1 MLTSKVGSKLGSI
14 FAPTVKT
21 PPAQLPTVPSNS
33 IVNDPAQSSALVDAT
48 LKKLLDLPVS
58 VSADNHVSAQTQP
71 LDFSDSQAANSN
83 ATEVLIDSEIDS
95 TSDNSAQLASAQSDL
110 DLLDEVLT
118 QTETAEPEKLITE
131 VNSDEGSGAVKP
143 ETIKYSTSGGK
154 ESLGAIS
161 KIDSSAVEAG
171 GNAQM
176 VEYEPNPELSPEVEG
191 YINRVDQNIDQAPN
205 EIVIADASMPMPS
218 NHQLPSQPVLVL
230 PITVGLEKEGATQS
244 PKFSIR
250 WLVEWS
256 RKIIKTFVGK
266 VIYRQS

>member
-1 MLTSKVGSKLGSI
+1 MKQSMLTSKVGNRLNSV
-14 FAPTVKT
+14 FAPIAKAS
-21 PPAQLPTVPSNS
+21 PAQTPVAPSIIS
-33 IVNDPAQSSALVDAT
+33 VNDPAKSSALVDAT
-48 LKKLLDLPVS
+48 LKKLLALPVS
-58 VSADNHVSAQTQP
+58 ISANNQVSASVQP
-71 LDFSDSQAANSN
+71 PP
-83 ATEVLIDSEIDS
+83 I
-95 TSDNSAQLASAQSDL
+95 QSDL

-118 QTETAEPEKLITE
+118 QTEATDLEKPADDVDVQPEKINY
-131 VNSDEGSGAVKP
+131 VA
-143 ETIKYSTSGGK
+143 SGGK

-161 KIDSSAVEAG
+161 AVDSVVVEAG

-191 YINRVDQNIDQAPN
+191 YINRVDQNTDQAPN

-244 PKFSIR
+244 PKFSVR

-256 RKIIKTFVGK
+256 RKIIKIFVGK
-266 VIYRQS
+266 VIYRQN